1 MVLSNLYYLQISRFE
16 DYQTRADGNR
26 IKLLP
31 VAPNRGLIYDRN
43 GILLA
48 ENRPVFSL
56 QLIPEDIENL
66 ELTIN
71 NLGMLLD
78 IDKEDVIDFYRD
90 LKGTRRFK
98 PVMLINRLKPKE
110 VALFSVQQH
119 KYPGVSVEARLAR
132 LLSIR

>member
-1 MVLSNLYYLQISRFE
+1 M
-16 DYQTRADGNR
+16 
-26 IKLLP
+26 LP

-56 QLIPEDIENL
+56 QVIPEDIEDLRINHQATQALLL
-66 ELTIN
+66 E
-71 NLGMLLD
+71 
-78 IDKEDVIDFYRD
+78 IDEEDVSDFYRD

-98 PVMLINRLKPKE
+98 PVNADQPFNTLKRSPCF
-110 VALFSVQQH
+110 LLQQH

>member
-1 MVLSNLYYLQISRFE
+1 LQISRFE
-16 DYQTRADGNR
+16 NYQTRADGNR

-43 GILLA
+43 GTLLA

-56 QLIPEDIENL
+56 QVIPEEIEEL

-71 NLGMLLD
+71 TLSMLLD
-78 IDKEDVIDFYRD
+78 IDKEDVSDFYRD

-98 PVMLINRLKPKE
+98 QIGRAHV
-110 VALFSVQQH
+110 
-119 KYPGVSVEARLAR
+119 
-132 LLSIR
+132 